1 MGMLLRRHYNGAVE
15 QAASGECIKE
25 TPSIVSEAEVI
36 AEGEKI
42 PETKV
47 VTSKATNKTKSK

>member
-1 MGMLLRRHYNGAVE
+1 MGMLLRRHYIEAVE
-15 QAASGECIKE
+15 KTASDECIKE
-25 TPSIVSEAEVI
+25 TPTVISEAEVI